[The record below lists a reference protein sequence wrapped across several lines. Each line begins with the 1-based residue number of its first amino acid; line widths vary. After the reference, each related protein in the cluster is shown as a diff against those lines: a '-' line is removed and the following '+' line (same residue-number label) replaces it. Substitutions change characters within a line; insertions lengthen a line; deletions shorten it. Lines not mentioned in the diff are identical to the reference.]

1 MAPAIVG
8 NLSPADGEPLF
19 SVSEMGEMVGAGDES
34 TSIWEH
40 MCIILQLKMMLRNTI
55 IEGMFATFNQNMCSD
70 LAQSVLEDGKNVG
83 SSFDSR

>member
-19 SVSEMGEMVGAGDES
+19 SVSEMGEMVGVGDES

-40 MCIILQLKMMLRNTI
+40 MCIILQLNMMLRNTI
-55 IEGMFATFNQNMCSD
+55 N
-70 LAQSVLEDGKNVG
+70 
-83 SSFDSR
+83 

>member
-19 SVSEMGEMVGAGDES
+19 SLSEMGEMVGVGDES